1 MSSTNFIGRD
11 PMQWWIGQVTDPD
24 KGEWGYCLEKQQADD
39 KEDINALRCR
49 VRIVGYHGNDVD
61 LPDNELPLAHVL
73 LPPNT
78 TTTGGCSKTLQY
90 QGGEVVVGFFFD
102 GEDGQQPVIFGTL
115 FKQSFIT
122 DGLKNS
128 EFDSKKQV
136 DFIPYTPPKV
146 RQRAGKHRF
155 YSESPWPGGFSA
167 GEAIKTIAQKQ
178 KEASTNIT
186 IDNFTACEDNE
197 ISKISNT
204 IKDFTRKMQTLQQ
217 LNDQNS
223 YVDPIYGG
231 VLDIQQEIQLTT
243 QKLQNSTT
251 KLVRRARSW
260 LIQDTL
266 DKLNLTLKDKTPKTL
281 QAPVGQATKS
291 LTDVIFCNIEKIQA
305 ALGDYLA
312 KSLENMIGQVLDVP
326 VCGVENFLAD
336 MFGQINNIIDSGL
349 GDIFEQLNNIQGG
362 GIGLPSETFSK
373 AIKFA
378 NIITN
383 VLDCD
388 ALNCPENTSYSSKN
402 GVSKAIEDSFDN
414 IIDKVGLD
422 RLTSFADDLEKSI
435 PAKPS
440 RPDCTTNVLKCG
452 PPRVDFIGSS
462 GQGASGTA
470 IVNALGNIIG
480 VAINGP
486 GFGYKEPPL
495 LSFFDSCDKGY
506 GAGAYPVMG
515 NVSPLRYTES
525 DRQRDLLSLAQLTD
539 GDDQLTDGDD
549 QLTDEVGLD
558 QITQIIPDGKQVGDI
573 VFDNNENESKI
584 NDVGLSVTGSDLPIY
599 VPDSNGTELGVVG
612 AVMTNPG
619 QEYLPNTTETDIDG
633 NVKELIPDPNEN
645 YDGEQ
650 SFVTSLDAVVV
661 ENTGFGYDDNDTASV
676 SGGSVASAGDTLPG
690 DATSD
695 TIQKIGQA
703 EVELKIQNGLI
714 VGADVVNGGFGFT
727 KLPEITINS
736 DTGAGAKLLPVLK
749 FTKVDDASQLAQI
762 TQDAV
767 VTVISCI
774 EK

>member
-1 MSSTNFIGRD
+1 
-11 PMQWWIGQVTDPD
+11 MQWWIGQVTDPD
-24 KGEWGYCLEKQQADD
+24 KGEWGDAYEKKQAEDG
-39 KEDINALRCR
+39 EDIYSLRCR

-61 LPDNELPLAHVL
+61 LPDKDLPMAHVL
-73 LPPNT
+73 LPSNT
-78 TTTGGCSKTLQY
+78 TTTGGCSRTLQY

-115 FKQSFIT
+115 FKQPFIT

-291 LTDVIFCNIEKIQA
+291 LTDIIFCNIEKIQA

-349 GDIFEQLNNIQGG
+349 GDIFGQLNNIQGG

-402 GVSKAIEDSFDN
+402 GVSKAVEDSFDN
-414 IIDKVGLD
+414 IIDKVGFNKLTDIVDSLD
-422 RLTSFADDLEKSI
+422 KAI
-435 PAKPS
+435 PAAPS
-440 RPDCTTNVLKCG
+440 APNCQTNVLKCG
-452 PPRVDFIGSS
+452 PPRVDFVGSS
-462 GQGASGTA
+462 GQGATGSA

-486 GFGYKEPPL
+486 GFGFKEPPL

-506 GAGAYPVMG
+506 GAGGYPVMG
-515 NVSPLRYTES
+515 NVSPLRFTES
-525 DRQRDLLSLAQLTD
+525 DRQRDLLSLA
-539 GDDQLTDGDD
+539 QLTDGDD

-573 VFDNNENESKI
+573 VFDNKENESKI
-584 NDVGLSVTGSDLPIY
+584 NDVGLSVTGSDLPVYIAD
-599 VPDSNGTELGVVG
+599 PNGTELGVVG
-612 AVMTNPG
+612 VVMTNPG

-633 NVKELIPDPNEN
+633 NIKELTPDPNAN

-650 SFVTSLDAVVV
+650 SFVTSLAGVVV
-661 ENTGFGYDDNDTASV
+661 ENTGFGYDDSDTVSV
-676 SGGSVASAGDTLPG
+676 SGGSVASAGNTLPG

-695 TIQKIGQA
+695 TIQKVGQA
-703 EVELKIQNGLI
+703 EVELKIQDGLI

>member
-24 KGEWGYCLEKQQADD
+24 KGKWGDCLEKQQADD
-39 KEDINALRCR
+39 GEDINAFRCR
-49 VRIVGYHGNDVD
+49 VRIVGYHGNDTD
-61 LPDNELPLAHVL
+61 LPDEDLPLAHVL
-73 LPPNT
+73 LPSNA
-78 TTTGGCSKTLQY
+78 TTTGGCGGTLQY

-115 FKQSFIT
+115 FKQPFIT
-122 DGLKNS
+122 DGLKS
-128 EFDSKKQV
+128 DEFNSKKQI

-266 DKLNLTLKDKTPKTL
+266 DKLNSTLKDKTPKTL

-402 GVSKAIEDSFDN
+402 GVSKAVEDSFDS
-414 IIDKVGLD
+414 IIDKVGLNK
-422 RLTSFADDLEKSI
+422 LTDIVDSLDKAI
-435 PAKPS
+435 PAAPS
-440 RPDCTTNVLKCG
+440 APNCQTNVLKCG

-462 GQGASGTA
+462 GQGATGSA

-480 VAINGP
+480 VAINGT
-486 GFGYKEPPL
+486 GFGFKEPPL

-506 GAGAYPVMG
+506 GAGGYPVMG
-515 NVSPLRYTES
+515 NVSPLKYNQS
-525 DRQRDLLSLAQLTD
+525 D
-539 GDDQLTDGDD
+539 
-549 QLTDEVGLD
+549 LD
-558 QITQIIPDGKQVGDI
+558 NELIPDGKQVGDI
-573 VFDNNENESKI
+573 VFDNDENSPKI
-584 NDVGLSVTGSDLPIY
+584 SDVGLNVTGSDLPVY
-599 VPDSNGTELGVVG
+599 VEDPNGTELGVVG
-612 AVMTNPG
+612 VVITSPG
-619 QEYLPNTTETDIDG
+619 QEYLSNTTETDLDG
-633 NVKELIPDPNEN
+633 NVKELIPDPNAN
-645 YDGEQ
+645 YDGE
-650 SFVTSLDAVVV
+650 SSYVTSLADVVV
-661 ENTGFGYDDNDTASV
+661 ENTGFGYDDSDTASV
-676 SGGSVASAGDTLPG
+676 GGGSVDVAGDTLPG
-690 DATSD
+690 DATGD
-695 TIQKIGQA
+695 TIQKPGQA
-703 EVELKIQNGLI
+703 QVELNIQNGLI
-714 VGADVVNGGFGFT
+714 VGANVVNGGFGFT
-727 KLPEITINS
+727 GLPEITINS

-749 FTKVDDASQLAQI
+749 FTKLDDADQLAQT
-762 TQDAV
+762 TQQAV
-767 VTVISCI
+767 ITVISCI

>member
-1 MSSTNFIGRD
+1 
-11 PMQWWIGQVTDPD
+11 MQWWIGQVTDPD
-24 KGEWGYCLEKQQADD
+24 KGKWGDCLEKQQADD
-39 KEDINALRCR
+39 GEDINAFRCR
-49 VRIVGYHGNDVD
+49 VRIVGYHGNDTD
-61 LPDNELPLAHVL
+61 LPDEDLPLAHVL
-73 LPPNT
+73 LPPNA
-78 TTTGGCSKTLQY
+78 TTTGGCGGTLQY

-115 FKQSFIT
+115 FKQPFIT
-122 DGLKNS
+122 DGLKS
-128 EFDSKKQV
+128 EEFNSKKQI

-266 DKLNLTLKDKTPKTL
+266 DKLNSTLKDKTPKTL

-349 GDIFEQLNNIQGG
+349 GDIFGQLNNIQGG

-402 GVSKAIEDSFDN
+402 GVSKAVEDSFDS
-414 IIDKVGLD
+414 IIDKVGLNK
-422 RLTSFADDLEKSI
+422 LTDIVDSLDKAI
-435 PAKPS
+435 PAAPS
-440 RPDCTTNVLKCG
+440 APNCQTNVLKCG

-462 GQGASGTA
+462 GQGATGSA

-480 VAINGP
+480 VAINGT
-486 GFGYKEPPL
+486 GFGFKEPPL

-506 GAGAYPVMG
+506 GAGGYPIMG

-539 GDDQLTDGDD
+539 G
-549 QLTDEVGLD
+549 VGLD
-558 QITQIIPDGKQVGDI
+558 QITKIIPDGKQVGDI
-573 VFDNNENESKI
+573 VFDNDENSPKI
-584 NDVGLSVTGSDLPIY
+584 SDVGLNVTGSDLPVY
-599 VPDSNGTELGVVG
+599 VEDPNGTELGVVG
-612 AVMTNPG
+612 VVITSPG
-619 QEYLPNTTETDIDG
+619 QEYLSNTTETDLDG
-633 NVKELIPDPNEN
+633 NVKELIPDPNAN
-645 YDGEQ
+645 YDGE
-650 SFVTSLDAVVV
+650 SSYVTSLADVVV
-661 ENTGFGYDDNDTASV
+661 ENTGFGYDDSDTASV
-676 SGGSVASAGDTLPG
+676 GGGSVDVAGNTLPG
-690 DATSD
+690 DATGD
-695 TIQKIGQA
+695 TIQKPGQA
-703 EVELKIQNGLI
+703 QVELNIQNGLI
-714 VGADVVNGGFGFT
+714 VGANVVNGGFGFT
-727 KLPEITINS
+727 GLPEITINS

-749 FTKVDDASQLAQI
+749 FTKLDDADQLAQT
-762 TQDAV
+762 TQQAV
-767 VTVISCI
+767 ITVISCI

>member
-24 KGEWGYCLEKQQADD
+24 KGEWGDSYERKQAEDG
-39 KEDINALRCR
+39 EDIYSLRCR

-61 LPDNELPLAHVL
+61 LPDKDLPLAHVL
-73 LPPNT
+73 LPSNT
-78 TTTGGCSKTLQY
+78 STTGGCGKTLQY

-115 FKQSFIT
+115 FKQPFIT

-155 YSESPWPGGFSA
+155 YSESPWPGAFSA

-266 DKLNLTLKDKTPKTL
+266 DKLNSTLKDKTPKTL

-349 GDIFEQLNNIQGG
+349 GDIFGQLNNIQGG

-402 GVSKAIEDSFDN
+402 GVSKAVEDSFDS
-414 IIDKVGLD
+414 IIDKVGLNK
-422 RLTSFADDLEKSI
+422 LTDIVDSLDKAI
-435 PAKPS
+435 PAAPS
-440 RPDCTTNVLKCG
+440 APNCQTNVLKCG

-462 GQGASGTA
+462 GQGATGSA

-480 VAINGP
+480 VAINGT
-486 GFGYKEPPL
+486 GFGFKEPPL

-506 GAGAYPVMG
+506 GAGGYPIMG

-539 GDDQLTDGDD
+539 G
-549 QLTDEVGLD
+549 VGLD
-558 QITQIIPDGKQVGDI
+558 QITKIIPDGKQVGDI
-573 VFDNNENESKI
+573 VFDNDENSPKI
-584 NDVGLSVTGSDLPIY
+584 SDVGLNVTGSDLPVY
-599 VPDSNGTELGVVG
+599 VEDPNGTELGVVG
-612 AVMTNPG
+612 VVITSPG
-619 QEYLPNTTETDIDG
+619 QEYLSNTTETDLDG
-633 NVKELIPDPNEN
+633 NVKELIPDPNAN
-645 YDGEQ
+645 YDGE
-650 SFVTSLDAVVV
+650 SSYVTSLADVVV
-661 ENTGFGYDDNDTASV
+661 ENTGFGYDDSDTASV
-676 SGGSVASAGDTLPG
+676 GGGSVDVAGDTLPG
-690 DATSD
+690 DATGD
-695 TIQKIGQA
+695 TIQKPGQA
-703 EVELKIQNGLI
+703 QVELNIQNGLI
-714 VGADVVNGGFGFT
+714 VGANVVNGGFGFT
-727 KLPEITINS
+727 GLPEITINS

-749 FTKVDDASQLAQI
+749 FTKLDDADQLAQT
-762 TQDAV
+762 TQQAV
-767 VTVISCI
+767 ITVISCI

>member
-1 MSSTNFIGRD
+1 
-11 PMQWWIGQVTDPD
+11 MQWWIGQVTDPD
-24 KGEWGYCLEKQQADD
+24 KGEWGDAYEKKQAEDG
-39 KEDINALRCR
+39 EDIYSLRCR

-61 LPDNELPLAHVL
+61 LPDKDLPMAHVL
-73 LPPNT
+73 LPSNT
-78 TTTGGCSKTLQY
+78 TTTGGCSRTLQY

-115 FKQSFIT
+115 FKQPFIT

-291 LTDVIFCNIEKIQA
+291 LTDIIFCNIEKIQA

-349 GDIFEQLNNIQGG
+349 GDIFGQLNNIQGG

-402 GVSKAIEDSFDN
+402 GVSKAVEDSFDN
-414 IIDKVGLD
+414 IIDKVGFNKLTDIVDSLD
-422 RLTSFADDLEKSI
+422 KAI
-435 PAKPS
+435 PAAPS
-440 RPDCTTNVLKCG
+440 APNCQTNVLKCG

-462 GQGASGTA
+462 GQGATGSA

-480 VAINGP
+480 VAINGT
-486 GFGYKEPPL
+486 GFGFKEPPL

-506 GAGAYPVMG
+506 GAGGYPVMG
-515 NVSPLRYTES
+515 NVSPLRFTES
-525 DRQRDLLSLAQLTD
+525 DRQRDLLSLA
-539 GDDQLTDGDD
+539 QLTDGDD

-573 VFDNNENESKI
+573 VFDNKENESKI
-584 NDVGLSVTGSDLPIY
+584 NDVGLSVTGSDLPVYIAD
-599 VPDSNGTELGVVG
+599 PNGTELGVVG
-612 AVMTNPG
+612 VVMTNPG

-633 NVKELIPDPNEN
+633 NIKELTPDPNAN

-650 SFVTSLDAVVV
+650 SFVTSLADVVV
-661 ENTGFGYDDNDTASV
+661 ENTGFGYDDSDTASV

-695 TIQKIGQA
+695 TIQKVGQA
-703 EVELKIQNGLI
+703 EVELKIQDGLI

>member
-1 MSSTNFIGRD
+1 
-11 PMQWWIGQVTDPD
+11 MQWWIGQVTDPD
-24 KGEWGYCLEKQQADD
+24 KGKWGDCLEKQQADD
-39 KEDINALRCR
+39 GEDINAFRCR
-49 VRIVGYHGNDVD
+49 VRIVGYHGNDTD
-61 LPDNELPLAHVL
+61 LPDEDLPLAHVL
-73 LPPNT
+73 LPSNA
-78 TTTGGCSKTLQY
+78 TTTGGCGGTLQY

-115 FKQSFIT
+115 FKQPFIT
-122 DGLKNS
+122 DGLKS
-128 EFDSKKQV
+128 DEFNSKKQI

-266 DKLNLTLKDKTPKTL
+266 DKLNSTLKDKTPKTL

-349 GDIFEQLNNIQGG
+349 GDIFGQLNNIQGG

-402 GVSKAIEDSFDN
+402 GVSKAVEDSFDS
-414 IIDKVGLD
+414 IIDKVGLNK
-422 RLTSFADDLEKSI
+422 LTDIVDSLDKAI
-435 PAKPS
+435 PAAPS
-440 RPDCTTNVLKCG
+440 APNCQTNVLKCG

-462 GQGASGTA
+462 GQGATGSA

-480 VAINGP
+480 VAINGT
-486 GFGYKEPPL
+486 GFGFKEPPL

-506 GAGAYPVMG
+506 GAGGYPVMG
-515 NVSPLRYTES
+515 NVSPLKYNQS
-525 DRQRDLLSLAQLTD
+525 D
-539 GDDQLTDGDD
+539 
-549 QLTDEVGLD
+549 LD
-558 QITQIIPDGKQVGDI
+558 NELIPDGKQVGDI
-573 VFDNNENESKI
+573 VFDNDENSPKI
-584 NDVGLSVTGSDLPIY
+584 SDVGLNVTGSDLPVY
-599 VPDSNGTELGVVG
+599 VEDPNGTELGVVG
-612 AVMTNPG
+612 VVITSPG
-619 QEYLPNTTETDIDG
+619 QEYLSNTTETDLDG
-633 NVKELIPDPNEN
+633 NVKELIPDPNAN
-645 YDGEQ
+645 YDGE
-650 SFVTSLDAVVV
+650 SSYVTSLADVVV
-661 ENTGFGYDDNDTASV
+661 ENTGFGYDDSDTASV
-676 SGGSVASAGDTLPG
+676 GGGSVDVAGDTLPG
-690 DATSD
+690 DATGD
-695 TIQKIGQA
+695 TIQKPGQA
-703 EVELKIQNGLI
+703 QVELNIQNGLI
-714 VGADVVNGGFGFT
+714 VGANVVNGGFGFT
-727 KLPEITINS
+727 GLPEITINS

-749 FTKVDDASQLAQI
+749 FTKLDDADQLAQT
-762 TQDAV
+762 TQQAV
-767 VTVISCI
+767 ITVISCI

>member
-24 KGEWGYCLEKQQADD
+24 KGEWGDSYERKQAEDG
-39 KEDINALRCR
+39 EDIYSLRCR

-61 LPDNELPLAHVL
+61 LPDKDLPLAHVL
-73 LPPNT
+73 LPSNT
-78 TTTGGCSKTLQY
+78 STTGGCGKTLQY

-115 FKQSFIT
+115 FKQPFIR

-136 DFIPYTPPKV
+136 DFIPYTPPRV

-155 YSESPWPGGFSA
+155 YSKSPWPGGFSA

-178 KEASTNIT
+178 KEAATNIT
-186 IDNFTACEDNE
+186 IDNFTGCDDNE

-204 IKDFTRKMQTLQQ
+204 IKDFTRKIQTFQQ

-231 VLDIQQEIQLTT
+231 VIDIQQEIKLTT

-291 LTDVIFCNIEKIQA
+291 LTDIIFCNIEKIQA
-305 ALGDYLA
+305 SLGDYLA
-312 KSLENMIGQVLDVP
+312 KSLENMVGQVLDVP

-336 MFGQINNIIDSGL
+336 MFGQVNNIIDSGL
-349 GDIFEQLNNIQGG
+349 GDTFSQLNNIQGG
-362 GIGLPSETFSK
+362 GISAPSATFSK

-388 ALNCPENTSYSSKN
+388 ALNCPENTTYSSKN
-402 GVSKAIEDSFDN
+402 GVSKAVDDNFDSL
-414 IIDKVGLD
+414 IDKIGFNKLTDVVDSLD
-422 RLTSFADDLEKSI
+422 KAI
-435 PAKPS
+435 PAAPS
-440 RPDCTTNVLKCG
+440 APNCQTNVLKCG

-462 GQGASGTA
+462 GEGASGSA
-470 IVNALGNIIG
+470 VVNALGQIIG
-480 VAINGP
+480 VAVNGP
-486 GFGYKEPPL
+486 GLGFKEPPL
-495 LSFFDSCDKGY
+495 VSFFDGCDKGS
-506 GAGAYPVMG
+506 GAGGYARL
-515 NVSPLRYTES
+515 NK
-525 DRQRDLLSLAQLTD
+525 D
-539 GDDQLTDGDD
+539 GS
-549 QLTDEVGLD
+549 
-558 QITQIIPDGKQVGDI
+558 IA
-573 VFDNNENESKI
+573 
-584 NDVGLSVTGSDLPIY
+584 DVVI
-599 VPDSNGTELGVVG
+599 
-612 AVMTNPG
+612 TNPG
-619 QEYLPNTTETDIDG
+619 SDFLPNTTETDLDG
-633 NVKELIPDPNEN
+633 NVKELTPDPNAN

-650 SFVTSLDAVVV
+650 SFVTSLDDVVV

-676 SGGSVASAGDTLPG
+676 DGGSVASAGGTLPG
-690 DATSD
+690 VGTGDTLTGVGTGDMLTDAGTVDSAGGTLPVDATSGI
-695 TIQKIGQA
+695 IQKVGQA
-703 EVELKIQNGLI
+703 EIKLKIQDGLI
-714 VGADVVNGGFGFT
+714 VGVDVVNGGFGFT